1 MGTHPIFESD
11 FDCLTEMSER
21 GGGLGSSGLKPP
33 SKIRPPARAG
43 DGPADTFKVGD
54 RVRAAGKRGVIAF
67 LGDTEF
73 ASGHWAGIVLDDPV
87 GKNDG
92 MVAGVRY
99 FQTEDKRGVFIR
111 PAKLEVDLP
120 STTSPIPK
128 STSRTSISEAPL
140 PSPTEKSLKV
150 GEHVIYNG
158 KTGIVRFVGPTDF
171 KDGVWVG
178 IELHEPSGKNDG
190 SVLGKYYFNCPP
202 KFGLFAMP
210 HKVQRIRKIPN
221 SPAAARSIRARSP
234 SGSVSSFGSMASTN
248 SVAIARAQ
256 AAEAERM
263 RARANACNV
272 NEIKKALD
280 EKEKQVASML
290 TERDMQQD
298 ELVRVSAQIMELTN
312 RIDELENELSDEK
325 EIRIEAENKLE
336 ELEFKMAE
344 NEAGSGRKTPKA
356 AEGDDEDDLEEF
368 PDGNDKDYL
377 LGEIEDLKQQLV
389 DLQEEKQFAEAELH
403 ENLSFEKEQNK
414 QLRSELEAQKTESA
428 NNLSDDTKR
437 LETQLSELTEKLNQ
451 TEAAKTDLVGQLDP
465 LKSELELVKESR
477 DQFELEKEENSIK
490 VLILKFRKLTIEDSM
505 DSSLAQ
511 TRHRPEINWS
521 EPPITISSKFNPRG
535 QYNEF
540 QLTPSRLIIHS

>member
-120 STTSPIPK
+120 STTSPIPN

-158 KTGIVRFVGPTDF
+158 KTGIVKFVGPTDF

-210 HKVQRIRKIPN
+210 HKVQRIKKIPG
-221 SPAAARSIRARSP
+221 SPSIGTRSIRGRTSP
-234 SGSVSSFGSMASTN
+234 GGSVSSFGSMASTN

-280 EKEKQVASML
+280 EKE
-290 TERDMQQD
+290 
-298 ELVRVSAQIMELTN
+298 N
-312 RIDELENELSDEK
+312 
-325 EIRIEAENKLE
+325 RIEAENKLE

-451 TEAAKTDLVGQLDP
+451 TEAAKTDLVGQLDS